1 MERGDSSVLL
11 QAIVLIAIYDSKMA
25 SDLSL
30 PVLSAIKVG
39 GGVSIVDPEYHIIL
53 NIYLVIDF
61 SYVAHTKFSRKST
74 RSCQN
79 DFRY

>member
-39 GGVSIVDPEYHIIL
+39 GGGLHRGSRVPYNTEYIPGHR
-53 NIYLVIDF
+53 F
-61 SYVAHTKFSRKST
+61 
-74 RSCQN
+74 
-79 DFRY
+79 